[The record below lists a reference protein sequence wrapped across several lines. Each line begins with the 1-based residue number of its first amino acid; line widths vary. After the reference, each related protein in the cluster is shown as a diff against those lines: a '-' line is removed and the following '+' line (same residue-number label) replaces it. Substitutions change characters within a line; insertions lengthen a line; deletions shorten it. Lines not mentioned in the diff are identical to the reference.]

1 VSWRPWLED
10 GVLRQ
15 MRGLPPDAFDM
26 LVRTLARICDD
37 PYDPVFSTPAPPVP
51 GRRVADL
58 GDAGFIEFIADENAS
73 LIRVFHLVWTG

>member
-1 VSWRPWLED
+1 MPN
-10 GVLRQ
+10 
-15 MRGLPPDAFDM
+15 LPPDAFDV
-26 LVRTLARICDD
+26 LVRTLTRICDG

-58 GDAGFIEFIADENAS
+58 GDIGFIEFIVDEHAN

>member
-1 VSWRPWLED
+1 MRWRPWLEAD
-10 GVLRQ
+10 VLRQ
-15 MRGLPPDAFDM
+15 MPGLPLDAFDT

-58 GDAGFIEFIADENAS
+58 GDVGFIADEDAS